1 MVKSVWARPF
11 PVRALLRGFPGAVST
26 GSQRRSGPS
35 SDSRSYDASVA
46 ACQACGFENP
56 DEARFCGRCGESL
69 AGTCPTCGA
78 PVVPG
83 TTYCTACGSSLEL
96 AGRPHSGEERKVVT
110 VLFVDLVG
118 FTARAERLDPEDVRA
133 ILTRYY
139 ERVKSE
145 MERFGGRVE
154 KFIGDA
160 VMGVFGAP
168 VAYGDDPERAVR
180 AALAV
185 RDQLR
190 ELNETD
196 PSLDLQA
203 RLAVNTGEA
212 IVSLGAHHKRGEGM
226 VAGDVVNTASRLQ
239 SAAPTNEILVGE
251 ETYFSTRSVIEYR
264 PTGSVEAK
272 GKALPVPA
280 WLAVAPIGPVGERSF
295 SRVPMIGRGAEL
307 AVVRGIWERVVDGS
321 RPHLLTMFGP
331 TGIGKSR
338 LAYEFSLRVD
348 VTGGKALRGRSV
360 AYGESSPYGAFA
372 QVVKQVAGIFDND
385 ELSDSY
391 EKLRAAVAQ
400 VAGGADADETSHHIA
415 ILLGLRTE
423 GSVSDRETLFFS
435 ARLLVEGLAAH
446 QPTVLIFEDIHWA
459 DPSLLDLIEFLAARV
474 HDVPLLLLTLARP
487 ELLSNRQSW
496 GGGLPAYTALP
507 LDPLTGPDAVDL
519 TRRLLAQRTVV
530 QSEDQADVVAT
541 TAEGNPLFIE
551 ELTASMAER
560 ATTDAHELPTNIR
573 GIVSARLDSLPP
585 LERTVLLDAA
595 VVGRVFWSGTLSRLQ
610 PEREDLPA
618 LLGSLEKRD
627 LIRRVPVSRIR
638 GEQQFTFKHILI
650 RDVAYQT
657 LPRSQRR
664 QRHATVAEFLE
675 EAIPDLGDAAAILAH
690 HWREAGEP
698 ERALTYLLA
707 AADQAGRGWAKER
720 AVHLYQEALELV
732 PREDR
737 DRRREILRY
746 LAVASQAAWHITD
759 AERLR
764 DRTGGRG

>member
-1 MVKSVWARPF
+1 
-11 PVRALLRGFPGAVST
+11 
-26 GSQRRSGPS
+26 
-35 SDSRSYDASVA
+35 
-46 ACQACGFENP
+46 
-56 DEARFCGRCGESL
+56 
-69 AGTCPTCGA
+69 
-78 PVVPG
+78 
-83 TTYCTACGSSLEL
+83 
-96 AGRPHSGEERKVVT
+96 

-133 ILTRYY
+133 ILSRYY
-139 ERVKSE
+139 ERVKAE
-145 MERFGGRVE
+145 VERFGGQVE
-154 KFIGDA
+154 KFVGDA

-185 RDQLR
+185 RDQLQDM
-190 ELNETD
+190 NETD

-212 IVSLGAHHKRGEGM
+212 IVALGTHPKRGEGM

-239 SAAPTNEILVGE
+239 SAAPVGEILVGE
-251 ETYFSTRSVIEYR
+251 ETYFSTRTVIEYR
-264 PTGSVEAK
+264 PTEPVEAK

-280 WLAVAPIGPVGERSF
+280 WLAVAPIAPVGERLF

-307 AVVRGIWERVVDGS
+307 AVIRGIWERVVDES
-321 RPHLLTMFGP
+321 RPHLATVFGHA
-331 TGIGKSR
+331 GIGKSR

-360 AYGESSPYGAFA
+360 AYGESSAYGAFA
-372 QVVKQVAGIFDND
+372 QIVKQVAGIFDND
-385 ELSDSY
+385 ELSVSY
-391 EKLRAAVAQ
+391 EKLRAAVAELA
-400 VAGGADADETSHHIA
+400 VGAEADEVSHHIA

-435 ARLLVEGLAAH
+435 ARLLVEGLAAQ

-474 HDVPLLLLTLARP
+474 RDVPLLLLTLARP
-487 ELLSNRQSW
+487 ELLSRRQSW
-496 GGGLPAYTALP
+496 AGGLPAYTALP
-507 LDPLTGPDAVDL
+507 LEPLAGTDAVEL
-519 TRRLLAQRTVV
+519 TRRLLAQRVV
-530 QSEDQADVVAT
+530 AQSEDKADLLAT

-560 ATTDAHELPTNIR
+560 ATADTHELPTSIR
-573 GIVSARLDSLPP
+573 GIVSARLDILPSP
-585 LERTVLLDAA
+585 ERAVLLDAA
-595 VVGRVFWSGTLSRLQ
+595 VVGRVFWSGALLRLQ
-610 PEREDLPA
+610 PEREDLPG

-627 LIRRVPVSRIR
+627 LIRRAPVSRIR

-657 LPRSQRR
+657 LPRSERR
-664 QRHATVAEFLE
+664 QRHAAVARFLE
-675 EAIPDLGDAAAILAH
+675 EATPDLGDAAAALAH

-698 ERALTYLLA
+698 ERALTYIMA
-707 AADQAGRGWAKER
+707 AAEQAGRGWAKER
-720 AVHLYQEALELV
+720 ALNLYREALELV
-732 PREDR
+732 PEEKGDM
-737 DRRREILRY
+737 RREIVRR
-746 LAVASQAAWHITD
+746 LAVASQATWHVFD

-764 DRTGGRG
+764 ARTDEER